1 MGSAPQNEKQRLQ
14 ALLEQEADIRLAIL
28 FGSLAKGRETAAS
41 DIDLAVALERPL
53 TVADKMAL
61 IETLASALGRPVDLV
76 DLRTVGE
83 PLLGRILTEGER
95 LLVRDERL
103 LAELIKKH
111 LFDSADFL
119 PLRQRIL
126 EERRRAWIGQ

>member
-1 MGSAPQNEKQRLQ
+1 MGSAPQNERQRLR

-41 DIDLAVALERPL
+41 DIDIAIAKERPL

-95 LLVRDERL
+95 ILVRDERL

-126 EERRRAWIGQ
+126 EERRRAWIGH

>member
-1 MGSAPQNEKQRLQ
+1 MESALQNEKQRLRT
-14 ALLEQEADIRLAIL
+14 LLEQEADIRLAIL

-41 DIDLAVALERPL
+41 DIDIAVAKERPL
-53 TVADKMAL
+53 TVANKMAL
-61 IETLASALGRPVDLV
+61 IETLASALGRPVDLI

-95 LLVRDERL
+95 LLVRDEPL

-126 EERRRAWIGQ
+126 EERRRAWIGR

>member
-1 MGSAPQNEKQRLQ
+1 MGSASQNERQRLQ
-14 ALLEQEADIRLAIL
+14 PLLEEEAGIRLAIL

-41 DIDLAVALERPL
+41 DIDIAIAKERPL
-53 TVADKMAL
+53 TVTDKMAL

-126 EERRRAWIGQ
+126 EERRRAWTGQ

>member
-1 MGSAPQNEKQRLQ
+1 MGSSPQNEKQRLRT
-14 ALLEQEADIRLAIL
+14 LLEQEADIRLAIL
-28 FGSLAKGRETAAS
+28 FGSLAKGRETVAS
-41 DIDLAVALERPL
+41 DIDIAIAKERPL
-53 TVADKMAL
+53 TVPDKMAL

-76 DLRTVGE
+76 DLRSVGE

-95 LLVRDERL
+95 ILVRDERL

-126 EERRRAWIGQ
+126 EERRRAWIGH